1 MDRSARREVN
11 AVAAQHVYIWEF
23 IVSAEHAGAFERAYG
38 SSGDWVQL
46 FRRAT
51 GYLRTELH
59 RDRSQP
65 RRFITIDYW
74 ESKEAWEAFRT
85 RFAEEFE
92 ALDDECAA
100 WTTHEAEIGRFEPV
114 P

>member
-1 MDRSARREVN
+1 MPVAR
-11 AVAAQHVYIWEF
+11 AYVYIWEF
-23 IVSAEHAGAFERAYG
+23 IVAPEQRDAFERTYG
-38 SSGDWVQL
+38 PSGDWVQL

-65 RRFITIDYW
+65 QRFITIDYW

-85 RFAEEFE
+85 RFAHEFE
-92 ALDDECAA
+92 ALDGKCAA

>member
-1 MDRSARREVN
+1 M
-11 AVAAQHVYIWEF
+11 WEF
-23 IVSAEHAGAFERAYG
+23 IVSPEHAGVFERTYG
-38 SSGDWVQL
+38 PSGDWAQL
-46 FRRAT
+46 FRRAA

-65 RRFITIDYW
+65 HRFITIDYW
-74 ESKEAWEAFRT
+74 ESKESWEAFRT

-92 ALDDECAA
+92 ALDRRCAA
-100 WTTHEAEIGRFEPV
+100 WTTHEAQIGRFEPV